1 MKFQLQSYFYFIDAE
16 QISVVGG
23 EDDAGISGGND
34 GDIAGMDSDDNP
46 ADYGDDGDDDKD
58 GNYGDDE
65 DDAAAMIDDIISP
78 AGLKFKHHLS

>member
-1 MKFQLQSYFYFIDAE
+1 MKFQLQSYFYFIHAE

-34 GDIAGMDSDDNP
+34 GDIAGMDSDNP
-46 ADYGDDGDDDKD
+46 ADYGDD
-58 GNYGDDE
+58 GDDE